1 MSRSSCALYLS
12 LRYHQLSPNYIY
24 ERLKTTKLP
33 YLLKLLLVQ
42 CDVNDPSQSLKE
54 LARLS
59 IIYELILLISWNDEE
74 SAKYLETYK
83 IMEGKSAESLM
94 DLQQYQSNDFLTKY
108 IDMIT
113 EVKSINKTDGQ
124 TLLHAFGSL
133 EKILNSSNE
142 QLSMKIGDHI
152 LVDGKHSATICYFGL
167 VDNHPGKQY
176 SDYVLDLSSLIRID
190 YSCQWVNEFDDN
202 NQIYKNLNQIKEL
215 NVRQNLITNWSQLW
229 IILEKYFSRMN
240 LDLSPSNEFIFI
252 REFILID
259 TDNNYLNRLSFISEI
274 FVERIKNLT
283 NLSLSDNPTLIHWD
297 PFINRLGILK
307 HLQELIINNCGIE
320 TIKLINQDDSIELF
334 PSLKYLYMSDNTISL
349 YSSINELSRIK
360 SLISF
365 GILRN
370 PIYGLN
376 QLENETPKQMT
387 IARLPNLTHLNR
399 VSISRDE
406 RQGAKMNYLQ
416 SYEQVNFDKKLD
428 FINEHRQ
435 YQLLIEKHGEP
446 FKPIVNQA
454 RY

>member
-167 VDNHPGKQY
+167 VDNHPG
-176 SDYVLDLSSLIRID
+176 
-190 YSCQWVNEFDDN
+190 E
-202 NQIYKNLNQIKEL
+202 
-215 NVRQNLITNWSQLW
+215 W
-229 IILEKYFSRMN
+229 I
-240 LDLSPSNEFIFI
+240 
-252 REFILID
+252 
-259 TDNNYLNRLSFISEI
+259 
-274 FVERIKNLT
+274 
-283 NLSLSDNPTLIHWD
+283 
-297 PFINRLGILK
+297 
-307 HLQELIINNCGIE
+307 GIE
-320 TIKLINQDDSIELF
+320 
-334 PSLKYLYMSDNTISL
+334 
-349 YSSINELSRIK
+349 
-360 SLISF
+360 
-365 GILRN
+365 
-370 PIYGLN
+370 
-376 QLENETPKQMT
+376 
-387 IARLPNLTHLNR
+387 
-399 VSISRDE
+399 
-406 RQGAKMNYLQ
+406 
-416 SYEQVNFDKKLD
+416 
-428 FINEHRQ
+428 
-435 YQLLIEKHGEP
+435 
-446 FKPIVNQA
+446 
-454 RY
+454 